1 MWQNAI
7 ETHAHVETNASYKYH
22 VPEVSEPFLYM
33 KLCCQNIQQITDI
46 TEALKSSW
54 YSDPFSALI
63 LELNMSKKQQ
73 LDKIQFFPTVVEI
86 LSAIFCYFA
95 QLLDQ

>member
-22 VPEVSEPFLYM
+22 VTEVSEPFLYM

-46 TEALKSSW
+46 TGALKSS
-54 YSDPFSALI
+54 
-63 LELNMSKKQQ
+63 
-73 LDKIQFFPTVVEI
+73 
-86 LSAIFCYFA
+86 
-95 QLLDQ
+95 

>member
-22 VPEVSEPFLYM
+22 VTEVSEPFLYT

-46 TEALKSSW
+46 TGALKSS
-54 YSDPFSALI
+54 
-63 LELNMSKKQQ
+63 
-73 LDKIQFFPTVVEI
+73 
-86 LSAIFCYFA
+86 
-95 QLLDQ
+95 